1 MPDLNANMPLYQ
13 QVAADFRRQI
23 ASGRW
28 PERSALP
35 TEEAL
40 AAQYAVS
47 RITIRKAIAALLQEQ
62 LLTKVPGH
70 APRVAN
76 ARTQPAPNQTLIRPQ
91 QLAIDEVFEDHKQQ
105 QADLTRVLA
114 DLRCAEM
121 LALPLGAPVTLLS
134 RRVFDNEG
142 LVAVFKTYFVA
153 PALATADISRFIQTK
168 KSFYDFLARHG
179 IEPVVQREV
188 ITAVPGGTD
197 AFAGQKAAPLL
208 RRERLVAAAAAD
220 YREYSDCYYAA
231 DRYRFVLDFTH

>member
-1 MPDLNANMPLYQ
+1 MNKADNAPLYQ

-28 PERSALP
+28 PEQAALP

-47 RITIRKAIAALLQEQ
+47 RITIRKAIAQLLSEQ
-62 LLTKVPGH
+62 LLVKVPGH

-91 QLAIDEVFEDHKQQ
+91 RLAIAEVFEDHKQQ

-121 LALPLGAPVTLLS
+121 LALPLGTAVTLLT
-134 RRVFDNEG
+134 RRVFDNAG
-142 LVAVFKTYFVA
+142 LVAVFQTYFVA
-153 PALATADISRFIQTK
+153 PALASADISRFIQTK
-168 KSFYDFLARHG
+168 KSFYAFLARHG

-188 ITAVPGGTD
+188 ITATTAGPSAP
-197 AFAGQKAAPLL
+197 AFAAGTPLL
-208 RRERLVAAAAAD
+208 RRERLVAAAPA
-220 YREYSDCYYAA
+220 YREYSDCYYVAA
-231 DRYRFVLDFTH
+231 RYRLVLDFTD